1 MNCQISSEGPLC
13 QDTWID
19 LVWMRAKSHTV
30 NLFVYLK
37 GQLCIPGPQI
47 FTGCNRHSHSW
58 CVYVSVCV
66 SDIESVMVHAT
77 DSQANLWLWP
87 ARAHTYKVC
96 PHARGVSACIW
107 ACVLLTSWIRMNND
121 YHILKFCSLTDFWS
135 IFTYFDH
142 WLLQK
147 DTTKKL
153 FVSACACMSLRNV
166 ISWKKKTLLLQNWN
180 DECTNNKHTPSHGN
194 WHKETSICPH
204 YMHILLNTLLGHQLR
219 PWWVKSWL
227 ILTANHSW
235 YKIVME
241 NNNLGENTP
250 FT

>member
-1 MNCQISSEGPLC
+1 MMPGSPQFTAFWPEQSQHTQTESQREEHNMNCQISSEGPLC

-47 FTGCNRHSHSW
+47 FTACNRHSHSW

-96 PHARGVSACIW
+96 LHARGVSACIW

-121 YHILKFCSLTDFWS
+121 YHIIKFCSLTDFWS
-135 IFTYFDH
+135 IFPYFDH

-166 ISWKKKTLLLQNWN
+166 ISWKKKP
-180 DECTNNKHTPSHGN
+180 C
-194 WHKETSICPH
+194 CC
-204 YMHILLNTLLGHQLR
+204 
-219 PWWVKSWL
+219 
-227 ILTANHSW
+227 
-235 YKIVME
+235 KIGMMNVRTT
-241 NNNLGENTP
+241 NTP
-250 FT
+250 QAMETDTKKHPYVHITCTFC

>member
-77 DSQANLWLWP
+77 DSRANLWLWP

-96 PHARGVSACIW
+96 LHARGVSACIW

-166 ISWKKKTLLLQNWN
+166 ISWKKKKNPAVAKLEWWMYKQQTHPKPWKLTQRNIHMSTLHAHFA
-180 DECTNNKHTPSHGN
+180 KHTVGSSAKALMG
-194 WHKETSICPH
+194 
-204 YMHILLNTLLGHQLR
+204 
-219 PWWVKSWL
+219 
-227 ILTANHSW
+227 
-235 YKIVME
+235 
-241 NNNLGENTP
+241 
-250 FT
+250 